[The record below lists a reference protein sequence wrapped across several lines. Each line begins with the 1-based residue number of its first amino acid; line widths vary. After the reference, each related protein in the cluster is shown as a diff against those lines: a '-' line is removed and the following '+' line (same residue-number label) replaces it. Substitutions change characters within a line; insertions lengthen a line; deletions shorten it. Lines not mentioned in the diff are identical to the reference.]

1 MFRNSMF
8 YRHVF
13 KGSGRSPSTPLNS
26 LVCGRSEIARYPLPS
41 ADFPEFRTGCLTLKK
56 VLALAVLFILL
67 AGCLQSEPIQSETTT
82 VQLDTPSAGWQLA
95 PLEAWETDE
104 AIYCLFQLSPPP
116 KRSAQVIS
124 SIVSEMQLPASEKLK
139 KRVVLGKTWNWSS
152 ASDIE
157 FPISLEA
164 FKEQLGEGARGV
176 DLLTPES

>member
-1 MFRNSMF
+1 MFRDSMF

-26 LVCGRSEIARYPLPS
+26 LVCGRSEIARCPLPS

-56 VLALAVLFILL
+56 VLALAALFILL

-82 VQLDTPSAGWQLA
+82 VLLDTPSASWQLA

-157 FPISLEA
+157 FPNSLEV
-164 FKEQLGEGARGV
+164 FKEQLGEGARSV

>member
-1 MFRNSMF
+1 MEASYLSWHKYMKEMVESSM
-8 YRHVF
+8 Y
-13 KGSGRSPSTPLNS
+13 SGNTRGVLRRTHGAVRAAC
-26 LVCGRSEIARYPLPS
+26 LVVVAV
-41 ADFPEFRTGCLTLKK
+41 AV
-56 VLALAVLFILL
+56 VLALAGLFILL

-104 AIYCLFQLSPPP
+104 AIYCLFQLSPPQGL
-116 KRSAQVIS
+116 SAQVIT

-152 ASDIE
+152 ASDVE
-157 FPISLEA
+157 FPNSLEA
-164 FKEQLGEGARGV
+164 FKEQLGEGTRSV